1 MFREGVFRILC
12 RLQLLRMEGKDDPG
26 ISDDPLNEPTNDD
39 PDHPVD

>member
-1 MFREGVFRILC
+1 MLPAAAA
-12 RLQLLRMEGKDDPG
+12 QDEGKDDPG